1 MSIER
6 LGSLAANFQAVLNEY
21 NMRTAEVSAL
31 EEQLTTAKSRQDSA
45 YERLK
50 VALAALRTATADQ
63 APIPEPV
70 RANGRA

>member
-6 LGSLAANFQAVLNEY
+6 LGSLAANFQAVLNEF

-31 EEQLTTAKSRQDSA
+31 EEQLTTAKSRQDSS

-63 APIPEPV
+63 APIPELV
-70 RANGRA
+70 RANGRV